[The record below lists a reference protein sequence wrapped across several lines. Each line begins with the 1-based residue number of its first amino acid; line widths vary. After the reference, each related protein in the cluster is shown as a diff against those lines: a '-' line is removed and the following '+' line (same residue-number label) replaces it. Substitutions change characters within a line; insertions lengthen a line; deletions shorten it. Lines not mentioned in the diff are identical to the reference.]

1 MYNYT
6 VNKNQV
12 VSKDKSKGNGKSE
25 TSYIF
30 NLINKSNDL
39 CFLYYIILIKYL
51 CNIEDHE
58 YLKYEGRNS
67 FKNYSTHKLAPKIN
81 PDQIH
86 LCIPFVPFISYP
98 IVNDSKLNLR
108 EDHPMFG
115 KTFLFK
121 GRDPKTVLRAYL
133 KSLKETCDT
142 LNKELDQSNKI
153 DYGQYMRE
161 KDELNKQTHCFVCE
175 ESFEEIKLKMEIK
188 AQEKQTLKKTG
199 SKYFK
204 QTTVDRHLHHDHK
217 KANNNII
224 GYACQ
229 RCNMQMTEKRRAGIP
244 VIFHNG
250 SHYDWKFLMSEIGSI
265 IEEEM
270 PKVQDLTKKL
280 QLQRIEVLGLNSE
293 NYITIKWNN
302 MWFIDSIKFM
312 SDSLSKLVSN
322 LTKEDKDVAKKLYDI
337 NGITNQEQIDVLS
350 KKNIFPYTWFDSYDR
365 MSTASL
371 PERKYFKSDEDYEYA
386 SNAWRVLECKTFE
399 DYHDKYLL
407 ADVVLLAACFHAFRR
422 NIYNM
427 HTTDPAY
434 FLGLPGLSW
443 SIAMKYLPKG
453 KAIELLEKPEH
464 YITFQNSLQ
473 GGICQVFQ
481 RYAKRR
487 YAEVKPEKEEEC
499 ISNNEKPKRKS
510 LSQILYLDVNGLYAH
525 IMANCKLPYKIV
537 HNEMYDELKTYGY
550 NEIKE
555 LSEDEDYTYF
565 FIVDVSVSELMIERN
580 PALKYLPF
588 FPVKINE
595 KSTKK
600 SEFMKSQCIK
610 HEIQDVDTY
619 KLGTILDK
627 TEKYMVHIKY
637 LKLAMDAGY
646 ELNRVHGYFKFTQD
660 FIYKQY
666 IEGNNIIKAEATK
679 SGNKFLRQLAKDLS
693 NIIYGKNIQNI
704 LKQRDYEIVYIP
716 DNNTLT
722 RLNYINKI
730 NSMKRISDKLII
742 VEKDKKTKNLNMPIY
757 IGKAILDLTKY
768 LMYDFFYNVVIK
780 NYPNAKLLYMDTDSF
795 IIEVPDT
802 VEGLSKF
809 VLNNKEHFDLSECEN
824 KELPLYNHI
833 RQKKEELSKEEFED
847 YINCGKPGKFKNE
860 TKWFSI
866 EEFVA
871 LRPKQYSYV
880 TENDVQA
887 MKAKGLSK
895 DSVKK
900 YLTHQMYVDQVLK
913 DEKVFSCK
921 MQNIQSKNFRMYT
934 QYIWKKALMNY
945 ENKRYW
951 LDSIYSLPF
960 GHPWI
965 QKIENGSMKI
975 ENVISHPRG
984 EDDYTYELNA
994 YKIQEHK
1001 KQQNKISNG
1010 YISITNLTDDQLDV
1024 ISSNG
1029 KFKSD
1034 METILSNPNALLL
1047 FKEYLGSNV
1056 VEDKE
1061 EEWTEEF

>member
-1 MYNYT
+1 
-6 VNKNQV
+6 
-12 VSKDKSKGNGKSE
+12 
-25 TSYIF
+25 
-30 NLINKSNDL
+30 
-39 CFLYYIILIKYL
+39 
-51 CNIEDHE
+51 
-58 YLKYEGRNS
+58 
-67 FKNYSTHKLAPKIN
+67 
-81 PDQIH
+81 
-86 LCIPFVPFISYP
+86 
-98 IVNDSKLNLR
+98 
-108 EDHPMFG
+108 
-115 KTFLFK
+115 
-121 GRDPKTVLRAYL
+121 
-133 KSLKETCDT
+133 
-142 LNKELDQSNKI
+142 
-153 DYGQYMRE
+153 
-161 KDELNKQTHCFVCE
+161 
-175 ESFEEIKLKMEIK
+175 
-188 AQEKQTLKKTG
+188 
-199 SKYFK
+199 
-204 QTTVDRHLHHDHK
+204 
-217 KANNNII
+217 
-224 GYACQ
+224 
-229 RCNMQMTEKRRAGIP
+229 MTEKRRAGIP

-270 PKVQDLTKKL
+270 PKIEDLTKKL

-322 LTKEDKDVAKKLYDI
+322 LTKEDKDVAKKLYAI

-371 PERKYFKSDEDYEYA
+371 PERKYFKSDEDYDYA
-386 SNAWRVLECKTFE
+386 SNAWRVLGCKTFE

-487 YAEVKPEKEEEC
+487 YAEVKAENEEEC
-499 ISNNEKPKRKS
+499 ICNDGKPKKKS

-525 IMANCKLPYKIV
+525 IMANCKLPYKLV
-537 HNEMYDELKTYGY
+537 HNEMFDEPITYSY

-555 LSEDEDYTYF
+555 FSEDDEHSYF
-565 FIVDVSVSELMIERN
+565 FIIDASVSELMIERN

-595 KSTKK
+595 KSIKK
-600 SEFMKSQCIK
+600 SDFMKSLCVK

-619 KLGTILDK
+619 KLGTVLDK

-646 ELNRVHGYFKFTQD
+646 ELNRVHGYFCFAQD

-666 IEGNNIIKAEATK
+666 IDGNNNIKAEATK

-704 LKQRDYEIVYIP
+704 LKQRDYEIVYVP
-716 DNNTLT
+716 DNNTIT

-742 VEKDKKTKNLNMPIY
+742 IEKDKKTKNLNMPIY

-780 NYPNAKLLYMDTDSF
+780 NYSNAKLLYMDTDSF
-795 IIEVPDT
+795 IIEIPDT

-809 VLNNKEHFDLSECEN
+809 VLDNKEHFDLSECEN

-833 RQKKEELSKEEFED
+833 KQKKEELSKEEFED
-847 YINCGKPGKFKNE
+847 YINYGKPGKFKNE

-880 TENDVQA
+880 TENDDINIEMQKDGKLI
-887 MKAKGLSK
+887 KAKGLNK
-895 DSVKK
+895 ESVKK
-900 YLTHQMYVDQVLK
+900 YITHQMYVDQVLK
-913 DEKVFSCK
+913 DEKVISCK

-965 QKIENGSMKI
+965 QKIENGIVKI
-975 ENVISHPRG
+975 EDVISHLRG

-1001 KQQNKISNG
+1001 EHPNNKVSNG
-1010 YISITNLTDDQLDV
+1010 YISITNLTDDQLDI
-1024 ISSNG
+1024 ISSNS
-1029 KFKSD
+1029 KFKSE
-1034 METILSNPNALLL
+1034 MENLLSNPNALLL